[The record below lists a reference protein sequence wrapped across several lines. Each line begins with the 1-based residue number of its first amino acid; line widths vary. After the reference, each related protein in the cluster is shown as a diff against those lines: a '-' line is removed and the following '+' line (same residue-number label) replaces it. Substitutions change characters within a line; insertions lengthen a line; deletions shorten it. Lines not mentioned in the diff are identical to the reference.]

1 MRKALNENPI
11 VQIMAVGVLAVI
23 VGFLLLTRVMNRDSG
38 AEPAASTTATPTAT
52 TAAPTDTATTAPAAG
67 TETTPASPSEVVPTA
82 PADSATAPA
91 STDGFTA
98 GPGLP
103 KPVVSAYE
111 NGDTV
116 ALFVYR
122 RGGLD
127 DTALASSIVRL
138 RGVNGVAVFTTRAK
152 GVARYSRIVG
162 GVDLDRPPALVV
174 VTPRSVSAGGLPS
187 ASVSYGFRDFES
199 VAQAVHDA
207 GYDGKD
213 LPYYPK

>member
-11 VQIMAVGVLAVI
+11 AQVVVLALLAIV

-38 AEPAASTTATPTAT
+38 AEPAATT
-52 TAAPTDTATTAPAAG
+52 TAAATTPTDASASTAPPVGTDTAPSATPAAP
-67 TETTPASPSEVVPTA
+67 PAAE
-82 PADSATAPA
+82 ATAA
-91 STDGFTA
+91 VAAGEFEA

-103 KPVVSAYE
+103 EPVVSAYDH
-111 NGDTV
+111 GDTI

-127 DTALASSIVRL
+127 DTALAGSILRL
-138 RGVNGVAVFTTRAK
+138 RGVSGVAVFATRAK
-152 GVARYSRIVG
+152 YVARYSRIVG
-162 GVDLDRPPALVV
+162 GVDLDRAPALIVL
-174 VTPRSVSAGGLPS
+174 TPRSVSGDGPPS

>member
-11 VQIMAVGVLAVI
+11 VQIAALGALAVL
-23 VGFLLLTRVMNRDSG
+23 VGFLLLTRVMKSDSG
-38 AEPAASTTATPTAT
+38 TDPAASTTTPTAT
-52 TAAPTDTATTAPAAG
+52 SAAPTDTATAPTAG
-67 TETTPASPSEVVPTA
+67 IETTPASPSAATPAA
-82 PADSATAPA
+82 PADEAAPA
-91 STDGFTA
+91 TGEFAA

-111 NGDTV
+111 HGDTV

-127 DTALASSIVRL
+127 DTALESSIQRL
-138 RGVNGVAVFTTRAK
+138 GGVSGVAVFAARAK
-152 GVARYSRIVG
+152 NVARYSRIVG
-162 GVDLDRPPALVV
+162 GVDIDRAPALVV
-174 VTPRSVSAGGLPS
+174 LTPKSVSGDGLPS
-187 ASVSYGFRDFES
+187 ASISYGFRDFES

>member
-11 VQIMAVGVLAVI
+11 AQVAVLGLLAIV
-23 VGFLLLTRVMNRDSG
+23 VGFLLLTRVMKSDSG
-38 AEPAASTTATPTAT
+38 AEPAPTTTADA
-52 TAAPTDTATTAPAAG
+52 TAPAAPAG
-67 TETTPASPSEVVPTA
+67 TETAPATPPTTPSETPSTPSDA
-82 PADSATAPA
+82 TPSAAA
-91 STDGFTA
+91 GEFVA

-103 KPVVSAYE
+103 KPVVGAYDR
-111 NGDTV
+111 GDTV

-127 DTALASSIVRL
+127 DSALAGSIQRL
-138 RGVNGVAVFTTRAK
+138 RGVGGVAVFTTRALH
-152 GVARYSRIVG
+152 VARYSRIVG
-162 GVDLDRPPALVV
+162 GVDLDRAPALVV
-174 VTPRSVSAGGLPS
+174 VSPRSLSGGGLPS
-187 ASVSYGFRDFES
+187 ATVSYGFRDFES